1 MKDRFERIAN
11 ICLDIGIIALI
22 FISLFWNG
30 PAFKTHESA
39 ADPQPQMPGAA
50 QPQWSDVE

>member
-1 MKDRFERIAN
+1 MKDRFARVAN

-30 PAFKTHESA
+30 PAFKTHESP

-50 QPQWSDVE
+50 QPQWSDIE